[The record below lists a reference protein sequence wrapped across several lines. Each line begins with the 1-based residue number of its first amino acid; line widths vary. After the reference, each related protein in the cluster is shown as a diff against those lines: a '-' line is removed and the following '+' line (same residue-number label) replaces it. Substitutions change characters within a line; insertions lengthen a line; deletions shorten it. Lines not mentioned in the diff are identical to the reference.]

1 MKVIDAHLHVQP
13 WEQVKPDALAKMQAN
28 RANLD
33 EVRAAMERPSV
44 FLKMLDR
51 AGVEAAV
58 LVNYVAPDVMGFS
71 DTVNEWVANYCQDHT
86 DRLIAMGSVHP
97 LYQKPPGA
105 EVQRLHDMGIRA
117 LKIHPPHQCFPV
129 NAYRTGEIPGLA
141 PVYAKAEQL
150 GMPVMIHTGTSI
162 FEGARNVYADPMAVD
177 DVAVDFPNLT
187 IILAHAGR
195 PLYMETGAPL
205 PERPPRHLEHPAQAA
220 APLPARPGAVRG
232 QDSVR
237 QRLAGAGRARH
248 RHQHRRYPRPPGER
262 GSAGEDPLLQ
272 RRQAL
277 PCGAG
282 LGSGPRRG

>member
-28 RANLD
+28 RADLD
-33 EVRAAMERPSV
+33 EVRAAMEQPAV

-58 LVNYVAPDVMGFS
+58 LVNYVAPDVMGFT
-71 DTVNEWVANYCQDHT
+71 DTVNEWVANYCDGHT

-195 PLYMETGAPL
+195 PLYMETRFRNVHLDISSIPPKRLLHYLPDLERFADKILFGTDWPAPGV
-205 PERPPRHLEHPAQAA
+205 PDIATNIADTR
-220 APLPARPGAVRG
+220 
-232 QDSVR
+232 
-237 QRLAGAGRARH
+237 
-248 RHQHRRYPRPPGER
+248 
-262 GSAGEDPLLQ
+262 
-272 RRQAL
+272 AL
-277 PCGAG
+277 PVSEAALEKILYSNAAKLFRVG
-282 LGSGPRRG
+282 RG

>member
-13 WEQVKPDALAKMQAN
+13 WAQLKPDALAKMQAN
-28 RANLD
+28 RTNLD
-33 EVRAAMERPSV
+33 EVRACMETPSV
-44 FLKMLDR
+44 FLGMLDR

-58 LVNYVAPDVMGFS
+58 LVNYVAPEVMGFN
-71 DTVNEWVANYCQDHT
+71 DTVNDWVANYCKGHT

-97 LYQKPPGA
+97 LNQRPPGA

-141 PVYAKAEQL
+141 PIYAKAEQL
-150 GMPVMIHTGTSI
+150 GMPIMIHTGTSI

-195 PLYMETGAPL
+195 PLYMETCKFLARRFRNVHLDISSIPPKRLLHYLPDLERFADKILFGTDWPAPGVPDIGVNIADTRAL
-205 PERPPRHLEHPAQAA
+205 PVSESAMEKILYGNAA
-220 APLPARPGAVRG
+220 KIFRV
-232 QDSVR
+232 
-237 QRLAGAGRARH
+237 GRA
-248 RHQHRRYPRPPGER
+248 
-262 GSAGEDPLLQ
+262 
-272 RRQAL
+272 
-277 PCGAG
+277 
-282 LGSGPRRG
+282 

>member
-13 WEQVKPDALAKMQAN
+13 WEQVKPDALAKMKAN

-33 EVRAAMERPSV
+33 EVHACMKTPSV
-44 FLKMLDR
+44 FLNMLDR

-58 LVNYVAPDVMGFS
+58 LVNYVAPDVMGFD
-71 DTVNEWVANYCQDHT
+71 DTVNEWVANYCRDHT

-105 EVQRLHDMGIRA
+105 EVQRLFDMGIRA
-117 LKIHPPHQCFPV
+117 LKIHPPHQCFAV

-162 FEGARNVYADPMAVD
+162 FEGARNIYADPMAVD

-195 PLYMETGAPL
+195 PLYMDTCKFLSRRFRNVHLDISSIPPKRLLHYLPDLERFADKILFGTDWPAPGV
-205 PERPPRHLEHPAQAA
+205 PDI
-220 APLPARPGAVRG
+220 G
-232 QDSVR
+232 QNIADTR
-237 QRLAGAGRARH
+237 
-248 RHQHRRYPRPPGER
+248 
-262 GSAGEDPLLQ
+262 
-272 RRQAL
+272 AL
-277 PCGAG
+277 PVSDEAMEKILYSNAAKIFRVGR
-282 LGSGPRRG
+282 S

>member
-1 MKVIDAHLHVQP
+1 MSVIDAHLHVQP
-13 WEQVKPDALAKMQAN
+13 WAQVKPDALAKMEAN

-33 EVRAAMERPSV
+33 EVRACMERPSV
-44 FLKMLDR
+44 FLNMLDR

-58 LVNYVAPDVMGFS
+58 LVNYVAPDVMGFT
-71 DTVNEWVANYCQDHT
+71 DTVNEFVANYCKDHT

-105 EVQRLHDMGIRA
+105 EVQRLHDLGIRA
-117 LKIHPPHQCFPV
+117 LKIHPPHQCFPA

-177 DVAVDFPNLT
+177 DVAVDFPELK

-195 PLYMETGAPL
+195 PLYMETCTFLARRFRNVHLDISGIPPKRLLHYLPDLERFADKILFGTDWPAPGV
-205 PERPPRHLEHPAQAA
+205 PDIGTNIADTR
-220 APLPARPGAVRG
+220 
-232 QDSVR
+232 
-237 QRLAGAGRARH
+237 
-248 RHQHRRYPRPPGER
+248 
-262 GSAGEDPLLQ
+262 
-272 RRQAL
+272 AL
-277 PCGAG
+277 PVSEAAMEKI
-282 LGSGPRRG
+282 LYSNAAKLFRVGSFAR